1 MGSIQ
6 RTRQR
11 LADAIVHDRRL
22 TNVGKGCGAEGR
34 SRRFADRI
42 IACPADQQIAF
53 LEGIGEDEGLAQLSS
68 VHVST
73 ILRSLRL
80 SEPASRRPSRGR

>member
-11 LADAIVHDRRL
+11 LADAIVDDCRL
-22 TNVGKGCGAEGR
+22 TDVGKGCGAEGPPR
-34 SRRFADRI
+34 QFAGRI

-53 LEGIGEDEGLAQLSS
+53 FEGIGEDECLAQLLS

-73 ILRSLRL
+73 ILRSL
-80 SEPASRRPSRGR
+80 PA